1 MSCSSRWIAAPRAS
15 GSFLLILTAA
25 SRMVEYGREFH
36 PRQECSDVYNRLIE
50 VYRRIY
56 PRMKRLYG
64 QIQRITGYPEL

>member
-1 MSCSSRWIAAPRAS
+1 
-15 GSFLLILTAA
+15 LILAAA

-36 PRQECSDVYNRLIE
+36 PRRECSDVYNRLIE